1 MEEKLI
7 KVKTLRPF
15 ADTKEFVSYYAT
27 LSGGKECIWVKNINS
42 GIKYLVTAIDENGGT
57 VYLSVTER
65 WYTLE
70 NLMFDFTF
78 ADGTECGIYE
88 WVEEK

>member
-7 KVKTLRPF
+7 RVKTFRPF
-15 ADTKEFVSYYAT
+15 NSTKEFVSYYT
-27 LSGGKECIWVKNINS
+27 TISGKKECIWVKNILT
-42 GIKYLVTAIDENGGT
+42 GIEYLVTAIDENNGT
-57 VYLSVTER
+57 VYLSGTER

-70 NLMFDFTF
+70 NLMFDFKF
-78 ADGTECGIYE
+78 VDGTECAIYE